1 MPTKT
6 ARLKLSFYL
15 SFSVP
20 SSHVQRTPAPY
31 HPSLHLLS
39 LAPSLPSPAASL
51 PPSLRVRACAH
62 AHTGRLGAAEAHRH
76 AAVAADDGPVLAAGG
91 RGAARLLRRLGP
103 RRRRQHTRRAPRG
116 GGGVEGRVIRI
127 GQVEGV
133 DGWGLGWGGG
143 VDWGRE
149 WGAVCDLRRDR
160 LSRRAGVRKVS
171 VWAWESG
178 ERAPKLASAWMLFRH
193 SIAQR
198 LDHTRSCAAAPTFA
212 PANAQHLLPSSLTRA
227 HAHDR
232 SSSTGR

>member
-1 MPTKT
+1 MLPSLLTT
-6 ARLKLSFYL
+6 DLCSLRGGVERLA
-15 SFSVP
+15 FSV
-20 SSHVQRTPAPY
+20 VWV
-31 HPSLHLLS
+31 LDD
-39 LAPSLPSPAASL
+39 AANIL
-51 PPSLRVRACAH
+51 DV
-62 AHTGRLGAAEAHRH
+62 
-76 AAVAADDGPVLAAGG
+76 
-91 RGAARLLRRLGP
+91 
-103 RRRRQHTRRAPRG
+103 PRG
-116 GGGVEGRVIRI
+116 GGGGGEGGGIRI